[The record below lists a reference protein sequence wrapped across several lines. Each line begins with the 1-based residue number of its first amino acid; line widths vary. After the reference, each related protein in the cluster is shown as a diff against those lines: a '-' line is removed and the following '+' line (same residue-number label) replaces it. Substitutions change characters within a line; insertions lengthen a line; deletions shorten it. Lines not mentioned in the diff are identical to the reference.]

1 MTSPHRFLE
10 ETVLTVFLWI
20 GLWGTVSL
28 FVDHYVSSFEA
39 KLLFYIVLVSGA
51 FTALHTRDHIK

>member
-1 MTSPHRFLE
+1 MRSPHRFLE

-28 FVDHYVSSFEA
+28 FVEHYVTAFEA

-51 FTALHTRDHIK
+51 FSALHARNHIK

>member
-28 FVDHYVSSFEA
+28 FLEHYVSSFEA
-39 KLLFYIVLVSGA
+39 KLLFYIVLVSGS
-51 FTALHTRDHIK
+51 FTALHARNHIK